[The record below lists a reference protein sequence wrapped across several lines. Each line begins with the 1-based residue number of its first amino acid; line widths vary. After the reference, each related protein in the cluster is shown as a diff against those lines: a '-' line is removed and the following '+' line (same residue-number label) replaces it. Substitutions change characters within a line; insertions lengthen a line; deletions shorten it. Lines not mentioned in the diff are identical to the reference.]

1 MNQGC
6 ALGLTGKA
14 SHAVQIITAG
24 ITAWPRAS
32 PYFDVAGPC
41 PVPITAVETTKERRW
56 EAEINRTAGEIALSP
71 ERDTVKAQAYFERGT
86 GHIMRRLCIT
96 HWKWGK
102 SSGEHPIAVRSAS
115 VKNASCRNAEE
126 TGTASSGCDFALTR
140 LAFVTAKCPR
150 YIRSAGLAPR
160 H

>member
-1 MNQGC
+1 KTWGLARSSDHSPGC
-6 ALGLTGKA
+6 NLGLA
-14 SHAVQIITAG
+14 QSQDLHL
-24 ITAWPRAS
+24 
-32 PYFDVAGPC
+32 
-41 PVPITAVETTKERRW
+41 TT
-56 EAEINRTAGEIALSP
+56 EA
-71 ERDTVKAQAYFERGT
+71 
-86 GHIMRRLCIT
+86 IMRRLCIT
-96 HWKWGK
+96 YRKWGK

-126 TGTASSGCDFALTR
+126 TGTASSGYDFALTR